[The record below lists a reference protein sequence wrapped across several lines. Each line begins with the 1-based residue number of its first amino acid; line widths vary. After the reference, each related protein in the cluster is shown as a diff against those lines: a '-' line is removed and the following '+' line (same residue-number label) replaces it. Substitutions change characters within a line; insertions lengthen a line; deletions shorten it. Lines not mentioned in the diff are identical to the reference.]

1 VFVINFVCSY
11 FAAHFKTRKT
21 ANYTAALRFLC
32 MREIGPLLLLMLLL
46 LLLLLLTTY
55 DAASRQHQRMQ
66 QSD

>member
-46 LLLLLLTTY
+46 LTTY

>member
-32 MREIGPLLLLMLLL
+32 MREIGPLLLM
-46 LLLLLLTTY
+46 LLLLTTY